1 MKNRIVWIFAA
12 VFLTTVGCSSKNA
25 LCECM
30 DKGDELNQFS
40 SELLHSD
47 AVTVEQENKLHSLR
61 EEVDQI
67 CAPFKEMGPK
77 ELYELREECGNFPE
91 P

>member
-1 MKNRIVWIFAA
+1 MKNRIVGLFAI
-12 VFLTTVGCSSKNA
+12 VFLMNVGCSSKNA
-25 LCECM
+25 LCECI

-40 SELLHSD
+40 SEILNSEV
-47 AVTVEQENKLHSLR
+47 VTEEQENKLHSLR

-67 CAPFKEMGPK
+67 CAPFKEMGTK

>member
-1 MKNRIVWIFAA
+1 MKNRIVWIFTA
-12 VFLTTVGCSSKNA
+12 VFLVNVGCSSKNA
-25 LCECM
+25 LCECIE
-30 DKGDELNQFS
+30 KGDELNQFS
-40 SELLHSD
+40 SELLHSET
-47 AVTVEQENKLHSLR
+47 VTEEQENKLHLLR
-61 EEVDQI
+61 EEVNQI